1 MKRLIFVFISVCF
14 FANSYCQVLQQK
26 LDDYMQA
33 LSKHSGFNG
42 VVLVA
47 KNGTILLEKGYGFRD
62 AATKVNHTENS
73 VFQIGSVTKQLTA
86 AIILALEKEGKLSV
100 KDKLSKYFPEY
111 AHASKITVEDLLHHV
126 SGIYN
131 YTNDKDF
138 MQNRVTQPLTEAAFW
153 NLIKDKPLDF
163 EPGTQYNY
171 SNSGYSILGYII
183 RKVSKQPYE
192 TIVRQRIFQVAG
204 MTHSGFDFTNFRS
217 PEKSTGYSLFNK
229 ETAIPAP
236 IVDSTVA
243 YSAGAIFSTVRD
255 LYKWNTALNSGK
267 IISAADL
274 ERAYKP
280 YKQNYGYGVGID
292 SIFGKRR
299 ISHGGGIHG
308 FVSYLTYVP
317 ADQVTIALLSNKPF
331 PLGSAEKDLLAILY
345 EKPYKLA
352 EEIVEIKVDSSIL
365 KKYVGDYELTPT
377 FKITISLTDGSLK
390 AQATGQPSFD
400 LFAREENRFFLKVVD
415 AQLEFLKNDKGEVDR
430 LILHQNG
437 QQLPGKKVK

>member
-47 KNGTILLEKGYGFRD
+47 KNGTILLEKGYGFRE

-73 VFQIGSVTKQLTA
+73 VFQIGSVTKQFTA
-86 AIILALEKEGKLSV
+86 AIILGLEKEGKLSV

-204 MTHSGFDFTNFRS
+204 MTHSGFDFTNFSS

-255 LYKWNTALNSGK
+255 LYKWNPALNSGK

-308 FVSYLTYVP
+308 FVSYL
-317 ADQVTIALLSNKPF
+317 
-331 PLGSAEKDLLAILY
+331 
-345 EKPYKLA
+345 
-352 EEIVEIKVDSSIL
+352 
-365 KKYVGDYELTPT
+365 
-377 FKITISLTDGSLK
+377 
-390 AQATGQPSFD
+390 
-400 LFAREENRFFLKVVD
+400 
-415 AQLEFLKNDKGEVDR
+415 
-430 LILHQNG
+430 
-437 QQLPGKKVK
+437 